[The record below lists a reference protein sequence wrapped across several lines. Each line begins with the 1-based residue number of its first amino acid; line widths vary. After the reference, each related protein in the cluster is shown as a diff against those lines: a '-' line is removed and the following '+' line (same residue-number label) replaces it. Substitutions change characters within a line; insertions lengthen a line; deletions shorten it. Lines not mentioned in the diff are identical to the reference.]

1 MNRLLEQYQVSRIP
15 IEMIYMAKN
24 GAITQRNI
32 MVLEVKEQSIV
43 AFCYL
48 RQMKRTF
55 LLQNMLLSF
64 RPKKKKYVDEVI

>member
-55 LLQNMLLSF
+55 LLQNMLSF
-64 RPKKKKYVDEVI
+64 RPLKKKYVDEVI